1 MKYRTLAKNE
11 IRVSEVGFG
20 LWTLSTGWWGK
31 VDPPQAVLLLRKSC
45 EAGINFFDTADT
57 YGNGLGETLLA
68 DAFDGSP
75 DEIVISTKVGY
86 NFYDYG
92 DKRTGQQEIP
102 QDFSPSY
109 IKKACEESLRRL
121 KRERIDLYQI
131 HNPKMDAVLKDDL
144 FAELEKLRAS
154 GKIRVWGASLGPA
167 IGWLEEGTKLLRERK
182 APVMQMIY
190 NLLEQEPGR
199 DLFEA
204 GRKTKTSFLIRVP
217 HSSGLLEGKY
227 TKDTTFDEKD
237 HRSHRKRE
245 WLING
250 LKKLEKLDFLTAGS
264 DRTIG
269 QAALKYILAEPLVAS
284 VFPNIYNGA
293 QLAEF
298 SGTSEVSDLSGE
310 EIERVDNLY
319 ENNFYLTPHLNPLPT
334 TVGGGKEGGVVG
346 ANK

>member
-1 MKYRTLAKNE
+1 MKYRTLANSG
-11 IRVSEVGFG
+11 ICVSEIGFG

-31 VDPPQAVLLLRKSC
+31 VDPPKAVLLLRKAR

-68 DAFDGSP
+68 DAFGGSK
-75 DEIVISTKVGY
+75 DEIIVSTKFGY

-109 IKKACEESLRRL
+109 IRKACEGSL
-121 KRERIDLYQI
+121 KRLGRAHIDLYQI
-131 HNPKMDAVLKDDL
+131 HNPKMDVVLKDDL
-144 FAELEKLRAS
+144 FAELEKLRVA
-154 GKIRVWGASLGPA
+154 GKIRVWAASLGPA
-167 IGWLEEGTKLLRERK
+167 IGWLEEGTQLLQERK

-199 DLFEA
+199 DLFEV
-204 GRKTKTSFLIRVP
+204 GRKIKTSFLIRVP

-245 WLING
+245 WLVNG
-250 LKKLEKLDFLTAGS
+250 LKKLEKLGFLTENS
-264 DRTIG
+264 ERTIG

-284 VFPNIYNGA
+284 VFPNIYNEE
-293 QLAEF
+293 QLSEF
-298 SGTSEVSDLSGE
+298 IQTSEVLDLTEE
-310 EIERVDNLY
+310 EINRVNDLY
-319 ENNFYLTPHLNPLPT
+319 NHRFYLEEAA
-334 TVGGGKEGGVVG
+334 V
-346 ANK
+346 